1 MKKEQILANCIEE
14 IRSGKSTIEDCA
26 RRFPQLENEL
36 RSLLEIAVSLQPD
49 DIKPSAQF
57 KERARMHLFD
67 EDAPAPATAKLSPR
81 FWAWPVT
88 TPARVFASIGIAF
101 VIFAAAGGSTVYAA
115 QNSLPGDTLYTVK
128 TGVENLQLAVTASP
142 AVKADLYLKFA
153 QRRVDEMQQQVKLN
167 RDVNA
172 QALVTAQQQ
181 FDNGL
186 KALSSSDNT
195 QASNNTLS
203 KLSVSTLTEQVELE
217 QALAAAPKASQPVL
231 QQIIDETR
239 RSNTIAQV
247 AYANNDFLQNRPSV
261 TDKKLDAGQFNIEGT
276 LLSVQGHTWNIGG
289 TVIENVHLNGK
300 TPDVGS
306 RVELQGLVKDNNTY
320 ISKIQVS
327 AGTPEPTKVEGRFSG
342 TNQNGTANISG
353 IEVKISSNNAP
364 PLTPGEKVQ
373 LQSGTNDGKLD
384 VTSRNN
390 AAAQST
396 TVSGTLTAVDI
407 EKGTITVKV
416 TGSQV
421 VVIVLKA
428 RIENS
433 SDSHRAY
440 QLSDLKH
447 YLGHDVRVEGLS
459 KHSDKLYANLVKI
472 DTGH

>member
-1 MKKEQILANCIEE
+1 
-14 IRSGKSTIEDCA
+14 
-26 RRFPQLENEL
+26 
-36 RSLLEIAVSLQPD
+36 
-49 DIKPSAQF
+49 
-57 KERARMHLFD
+57 
-67 EDAPAPATAKLSPR
+67 
-81 FWAWPVT
+81 
-88 TPARVFASIGIAF
+88 
-101 VIFAAAGGSTVYAA
+101 
-115 QNSLPGDTLYTVK
+115 
-128 TGVENLQLAVTASP
+128 
-142 AVKADLYLKFA
+142 
-153 QRRVDEMQQQVKLN
+153 
-167 RDVNA
+167 
-172 QALVTAQQQ
+172 
-181 FDNGL
+181 
-186 KALSSSDNT
+186 
-195 QASNNTLS
+195 
-203 KLSVSTLTEQVELE
+203 LTEQVELE
-217 QALAAAPKASQPVL
+217 QALAAAPQASQPVL

-247 AYANNDFLQNRPSV
+247 AYANNDFLKNRPSV

-396 TVSGTLTAVDI
+396 TVSGTLTAVDT

-421 VVIVLKA
+421 VVFVLKA
-428 RIENS
+428 RIENA
-433 SDSHRAY
+433 SDSHRTY